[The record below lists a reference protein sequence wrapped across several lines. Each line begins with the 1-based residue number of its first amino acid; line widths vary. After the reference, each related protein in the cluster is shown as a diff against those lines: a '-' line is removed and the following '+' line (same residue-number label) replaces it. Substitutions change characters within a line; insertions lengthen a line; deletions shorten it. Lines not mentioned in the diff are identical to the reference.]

1 MQTPMARGRGHAGFT
16 MVEMVVTIAITG
28 IIVALAVP
36 SFKTT
41 LMNSRR
47 AALINDFVASAG
59 YARSEALNRKAP
71 VVMCR
76 VNNPATA
83 TDCTSSS
90 GSGYEKGWIVATA
103 TIGTGCALSNFT
115 VLRRGGPAAEPTAT
129 MKGNTLVASTFFF
142 NAMGAAGV
150 SCNASNGTFVYCDS
164 RGFSSTLPT
173 ANVLVLSP
181 GGRISNMASNDANAS
196 TYATSCSP

>member
-1 MQTPMARGRGHAGFT
+1 MARGRGHAGFT

-90 GSGYEKGWIVATA
+90 GSGYEKGWIVAAASVDSSCT
-103 TIGTGCALSNFT
+103 LSNIT
-115 VLRRGGPAAEPTAT
+115 VLRRGGPAAETTAT
-129 MKGNTLVASTFFF
+129 FKGNTTVASMFFF

-164 RGFSSTLPT
+164 RGFSTTVPT
-173 ANVLVLSP
+173 ANVLTLTR
-181 GGRISNMASNDANAS
+181 GGRITNLASNNANAG
-196 TYATSCSP
+196 ATSCSP

>member
-1 MQTPMARGRGHAGFT
+1 
-16 MVEMVVTIAITG
+16 MVEMVVTVAILAV
-28 IIVALAVP
+28 IVTLAVP

-47 AALINDFVASAG
+47 AALLNDFVASIG

-71 VVMCR
+71 VVLCR
-76 VNNPATA
+76 VDNPNTVPLNP
-83 TDCTSSS
+83 TTSPCSTNSS
-90 GSGYEKGWIVATA
+90 VGYETGWIVATA

-173 ANVLVLSP
+173 ANVLVLSR